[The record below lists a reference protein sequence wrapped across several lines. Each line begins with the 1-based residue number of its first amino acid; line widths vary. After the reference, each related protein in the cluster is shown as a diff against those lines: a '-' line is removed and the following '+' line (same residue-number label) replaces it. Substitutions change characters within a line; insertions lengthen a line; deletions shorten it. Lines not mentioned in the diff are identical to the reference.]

1 MTDNYALFISAQ
13 NKVVKRIFK
22 QSLEL
27 EQHLLTGKH
36 TVPCKVSI
44 MDQVK
49 ESFIHRRKENSSLA
63 SLNNLDDIQAT
74 SARNNSETTMQY
86 FSTMGWALPVK
97 ENKTFS
103 KAKNN
108 V

>member
-1 MTDNYALFISAQ
+1 MTENYALFISAQ

-49 ESFIHRRKENSSLA
+49 ESFIHRRKGNSSLA

-74 SARNNSETTMQY
+74 SARNNSETIQH